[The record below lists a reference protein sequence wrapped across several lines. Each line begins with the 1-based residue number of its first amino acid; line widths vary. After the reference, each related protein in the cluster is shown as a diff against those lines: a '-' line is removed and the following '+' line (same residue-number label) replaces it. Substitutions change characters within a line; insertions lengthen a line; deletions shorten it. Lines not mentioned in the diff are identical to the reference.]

1 MSCMTSLHQAARDGN
16 VELVNDI
23 LVGQG
28 GQMKVS
34 IDAVTTGGQTPLHI
48 AAKWGRLGVVNALVE
63 GGANVSLQND
73 RGMTALDVAKDASVK
88 AFLGKQSHRKVA
100 ELDEGGKALRREILL
115 LSAQCEAGEITDQ
128 ELDDALQRLEVDRER
143 DRERGKNSV
152 RDFVAEEEK
161 EANKLDQ
168 VVDYLDRRPKELHAE
183 NHAKGQELMRRREKE
198 ERKLALEQA
207 RLDRIAAEEARRLR
221 AKDKE
226 DKAEKKDLQRM
237 RKCGKCAQ
245 DYSNGNNRGGQCVH
259 KGEWANWGKDSH
271 GNKVEWQF
279 FWTCCKSEQHE
290 GPAGGCSICARS
302 DPHEE
307 SNADIARR
315 MAKARK
321 KIAESAAAK

>member
-115 LSAQCEAGEITDQ
+115 LSAQCEAA
-128 ELDDALQRLEVDRER
+128 LLQR
-143 DRERGKNSV
+143 
-152 RDFVAEEEK
+152 
-161 EANKLDQ
+161 
-168 VVDYLDRRPKELHAE
+168 
-183 NHAKGQELMRRREKE
+183 
-198 ERKLALEQA
+198 
-207 RLDRIAAEEARRLR
+207 
-221 AKDKE
+221 
-226 DKAEKKDLQRM
+226 
-237 RKCGKCAQ
+237 
-245 DYSNGNNRGGQCVH
+245 
-259 KGEWANWGKDSH
+259 
-271 GNKVEWQF
+271 
-279 FWTCCKSEQHE
+279 
-290 GPAGGCSICARS
+290 
-302 DPHEE
+302 
-307 SNADIARR
+307 
-315 MAKARK
+315 
-321 KIAESAAAK
+321 